1 MLVYWIVFFI
11 LAFLALGKMDKRKAF
26 LYSFIILMI
35 LGATRGSTVG
45 NDMRGG
51 YSAEFYYIHADPST
65 WGSVMYQFEV
75 GFAWLMGN
83 FKDYVSDNK
92 MLFFHSLFF
101 VTFLMRYYPIKWY
114 SCNGALTLLF
124 MFGLGYYFAMYNTMR
139 QELAF
144 SIICLFLP
152 LVIEQKRYALFAV
165 ATVITALLFHK
176 SQVVLLLFIPMAMF
190 YGHRWL
196 NFRNLSI
203 ILVASYVLGLTAI
216 NKILGVL
223 GQYAYIFAGGNS
235 NYAGY
240 MTSENDIGNF
250 STLTTLLHTL
260 FCIYVLYLHRHKND
274 VFLLCYVVGVVILN
288 LLTPISWIYQR
299 IAYAFM
305 YFSIFVFTYLWHG
318 IPSRNERG
326 VFRFAVIAYLV
337 VLFSRRLITDN
348 GEDVV
353 PYINYFFE

>member
-45 NDMRGG
+45 NDMHGG

-65 WGSVMYQFEV
+65 WGNVMSQFEV

-83 FKDYVSDNK
+83 FKDYVSGNK
-92 MLFFHSLFF
+92 MLFFHLLFF

-144 SIICLFLP
+144 SIICIFLP
-152 LVIEQKRYALFAV
+152 LVIEQKRYTLFAV
-165 ATVITALLFHK
+165 TTVITAFLFHK
-176 SQVVLLLFIPMAMF
+176 SQVVLLLFIPIAVYYNHQWF
-190 YGHRWL
+190 NY
-196 NFRNLSI
+196 RNLII
-203 ILVASYVLGLTAI
+203 ILIGSYVLGLTAI
-216 NKILGVL
+216 NKIFEML
-223 GQYAYIFAGGNS
+223 GQYAYIFAADNS
-235 NYAGY
+235 NYVGY
-240 MTSENDIGNF
+240 MTSGNDIGKF

-274 VFLLCYVVGVVILN
+274 VFLLCYVIGVVILN

-305 YFSIFVFTYLWHG
+305 YFSIFVFTYLWYG
-318 IPSRNERG
+318 IPSQKERS
-326 VFRFAVIAYLV
+326 VFRFAVVVFLL
-337 VLFSRRLITDN
+337 VLFNRRLITDN